1 MSTEEKMDQSAA
13 ITIDGGFAARSTS
26 KRAFARHFV
35 EMIVVM
41 FAGMAVFGGLAT
53 LGFALAGSSLTDQ
66 SVALRV
72 TLMGVYMT
80 IPMVAWMRYRG
91 HAAARNLEM
100 AASMMVPSLI
110 VAAVAWVDGME
121 ADLALGIQHAI
132 MIPAMLGVM
141 LWRYDEYASPHA

>member
-1 MSTEEKMDQSAA
+1 MSHDTAA
-13 ITIDGGFAARSTS
+13 LTINGQAAAGATG

-35 EMIVVM
+35 EMLLAM
-41 FAGMAVFGGLAT
+41 FLGMGVFGGLAT
-53 LGFALAGSSLTDQ
+53 LIFALAGSSLTDQ

-91 HAAARNLEM
+91 HSAARNLEM
-100 AASMMVPSLI
+100 AASMMIPSLI
-110 VAAVAWVDGME
+110 VAAVAWAGALE
-121 ADLALGIQHAI
+121 ADAALGIQHAI

-141 LWRYDEYASPHA
+141 LWRYDEYARPHA